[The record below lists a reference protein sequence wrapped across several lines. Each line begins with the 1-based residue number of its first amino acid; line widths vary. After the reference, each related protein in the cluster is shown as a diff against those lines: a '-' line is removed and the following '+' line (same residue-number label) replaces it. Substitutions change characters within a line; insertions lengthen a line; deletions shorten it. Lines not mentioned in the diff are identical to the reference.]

1 MLTPNFIKFFKTG
14 IRGFLKTET
23 GLIYTTLGNFGSSLL
38 GGVFW
43 LILASLL
50 DVESYGLT
58 NYYIALA
65 SVFAAV
71 ALLGLDSTVIT
82 YMAKG
87 EKRIWFEA
95 NSLLLISGLT
105 VMVVLSFFEWSS
117 GVLSVAMVFFMM
129 ALAEALGQKKYCQY
143 AALSIGQRA
152 AQIVLSLVLYAFLGL
167 LGIVLGYF
175 LGNLIFSY
183 RSMMAL
189 PNFTLQFSSV
199 KEKRNFALH
208 SYGSNLI
215 KNFTLYLDKM
225 LIAPVFGYF
234 TLGLYQL
241 GFQFFMFLCI
251 IPLSLYY
258 YLLPEQASGKSK
270 TKIKYLGLGLAIIA
284 GLAVFLVTPFLIE
297 QLFPSFSDSV
307 LIVRVMCLA
316 VIPSSVV
323 SICNAS
329 FLGRGK
335 SRPVLVAGL
344 IYLGVLVAS
353 LFVLGFTFGALGLAA
368 TLIIA
373 QTTQAS
379 YLLIRSRV
387 ENKKE

>member
-1 MLTPNFIKFFKTG
+1 MQIINFIKTFRAEF
-14 IRGFLKTET
+14 RGFIKSET
-23 GLIYTTLGNFGSSLL
+23 GLIFTTLGNLGSSLL

-43 LILASLL
+43 LVLASLL

-82 YMAKG
+82 YLAKG

-105 VMVVLSFFEWSS
+105 VTVVLSFFEWSS
-117 GVLSVAMVFFMM
+117 GVLSIAMVFFMM
-129 ALAEALGQKKYCQY
+129 ALAEALGQKRYRQY
-143 AALSIGQRA
+143 AVLSIGQRV
-152 AQIVLSLVLYAFLGL
+152 AQIVLSLVLYVFLGL

-175 LGNLIFSY
+175 LGNLIFSF
-183 RSMMAL
+183 RSILAL
-189 PNFTLQFSSV
+189 QNFTLQLSSV

-215 KNFTLYLDKM
+215 KNFTLYLDKV

-241 GFQFFMFLCI
+241 GFQFFMFLSI

-258 YLLPEQASGKSK
+258 YLLPEQASGESK
-270 TKIKYLGLGLAIIA
+270 TRIKYLGFVLAIVA
-284 GLAVFLVTPFLIE
+284 GVAAFLVTPFLIE
-297 QLFPSFSDSV
+297 RLFPSFLDSI

-316 VIPSSVV
+316 VIPSTVV

-329 FLGRGK
+329 FLGRGDSK
-335 SRPVLVAGL
+335 PVLVAGL
-344 IYLGVLVAS
+344 TYIGVLVAL
-353 LFVLGFTFGALGLAA
+353 LFVLGFTFGAVGLAA

-373 QTTQAS
+373 QTVQAS
-379 YLLIRSRV
+379 YLLVKSI